1 MGKTQEN
8 WVTHQLAETL
18 TLNTNLKTEEDVG
31 GSDFRPKIWGKSLHK
46 EMEKQMFRKQMFA
59 GPPHLAQV
67 FGDISPDGSILI
79 IGSFY
84 KVFRQLKVKRKIA
97 WDFGALTVF
106 SSPRRHFR
114 MANLAPLHNQ
124 FSSVTQSCSIIC
136 NPMEFSTPGCPVHHQ
151 LQEFAQIHNHWVS
164 DAIQPSHPLLCCFLT
179 CTQISWEA
187 GKTGG

>member
-1 MGKTQEN
+1 M
-8 WVTHQLAETL
+8 AETL

-106 SSPRRHFR
+106 SSPSPQKV
-114 MANLAPLHNQ
+114 L
-124 FSSVTQSCSIIC
+124 SS
-136 NPMEFSTPGCPVHHQ
+136 
-151 LQEFAQIHNHWVS
+151 
-164 DAIQPSHPLLCCFLT
+164 
-179 CTQISWEA
+179 
-187 GKTGG
+187 